1 MRANEADRNVPATI
15 HIPGANIDKVVFFGS
30 SALVLLFILFGAF
43 LPEQFAQ
50 GSKATLSW
58 VTKTWGWLY
67 LSSVNIF
74 VLVVLALALSPLGS
88 IRLGKDGEKPEFNR
102 LSWFAMLFSAGMG
115 IGLVFWSIAE
125 PLYHFSR
132 PPAGEGGTAE
142 AARLAFSIFFH
153 HWGLHA
159 WGTYVA
165 VGLPI
170 AYFQFRKGM
179 PGKVSSCLMPLFAK
193 KGTNGER
200 KQLSALAGIVG
211 NFVDILA
218 VWATVLGVVTSL
230 GLGALQI
237 TSGLSITF
245 GIREDFFT
253 TAGVIV
259 VITLLF
265 VLSAVSGI
273 KRGIKYLSLGN
284 VMIMILLFGFFLVCG
299 PLSYLCRTFFTAIG
313 DYVANIIP
321 LSTSLTL
328 FGNSEWTG
336 SWTIFY
342 WAWWIAWAPF
352 VGAFIANI
360 SRGRTIREFILMVMI
375 VPTVFSLLFATTLG
389 GTAIHM
395 QLFENIPLVETVA
408 KSIEATLFETLRH
421 LPLYAITAVIAN
433 LLIAS
438 FFITSADSATFVI
451 TRFSQGHDSSQDSAV
466 CRPLVIFWGIILGV
480 LALVLIFSG
489 GLKALQT
496 ASIVGALPFVLVIY
510 FLLISLTREL
520 IAEKQHTSSR

>member
-1 MRANEADRNVPATI
+1 MRTRASDDICDVSANGNTS
-15 HIPGANIDKVVFFGS
+15 GANIDKVVFFGS
-30 SALVLLFILFGAF
+30 SALVLLFILFGAL
-43 LPEQFAQ
+43 LPNLFAQ
-50 GSKATLSW
+50 ESKAALAW

-74 VLVVLALALSPLGS
+74 VLAGLVLAVSPLGS
-88 IRLGKDGEKPEFNR
+88 IRLGKDDEKPEYSR

-125 PLYHFSR
+125 PLYHFSG
-132 PPAGEGGTAE
+132 PPTGKAGTAE

-179 PGKVSSCLMPLFAK
+179 SGTVSSCLMPLFG
-193 KGTNGER
+193 KGGIQHNG
-200 KQLSALAGIVG
+200 KPASALAGSVG

-237 TSGLSITF
+237 SSGLSITF
-245 GIREDFFT
+245 GIPNDFLT
-253 TAGVIV
+253 TGGVIV

-265 VLSAVSGI
+265 VLSALSGL
-273 KRGIKYLSLGN
+273 KRGIKYLSLAN
-284 VMIMILLFGFFLVCG
+284 VLIMIVLFGFFLAFG
-299 PLSYLCRTFFTAIG
+299 PFSYLCRTFITAFG
-313 DYVANIIP
+313 DYLTNIIP
-321 LSTSLTL
+321 LSTTLTL
-328 FGNSEWTG
+328 FGNREWTG
-336 SWTIFY
+336 NWTIFY

-360 SRGRTIREFILMVMI
+360 SKGRTIREFILMVML
-375 VPTVFSLLFATTLG
+375 VPAVFSFLFATTLG

-395 QLFENIPLVETVA
+395 QLFENVPLVETVS
-408 KSIEATLFETLRH
+408 KSIEATLFETLKH
-421 LPLYAITAVIAN
+421 LPLYTVTAIIAN

-451 TRFSQGHDSSQDSAV
+451 SRFSQGRNSTQEPTV
-466 CRPLVIFWGIILGV
+466 CRPLVIFWGVILGG

-496 ASIVGALPFVLVIY
+496 ASIIGALPFVLVIY
-510 FLLISLTREL
+510 LLLFSLIREL
-520 IAEKQHTSSR
+520 LAEKYT

>member
-1 MRANEADRNVPATI
+1 MRVDKDDRNVPITMKS
-15 HIPGANIDKVVFFGS
+15 PGANIDRVVFFGS
-30 SALVLLFILFGAF
+30 SALVLPFIVLGAIS
-43 LPEQFAQ
+43 PELLTQ
-50 GSKATLSW
+50 GGNAILSW
-58 VTKTWGWLY
+58 VIKTWGWLY

-74 VLVVLALALSPLGS
+74 VLAGLALALSPLGS
-88 IRLGKDGEKPEFNR
+88 IRLGKDDEKPEFSR

-125 PLYHFSR
+125 PLYHFSG
-132 PPAGEGGTAE
+132 PPTGEPGTAE
-142 AARLAFSIFFH
+142 SARLAFSIFFH

-179 PGKVSSCLMPLFAK
+179 PGTVSSCLMPLFRK
-193 KGTNGER
+193 IGTKSDGETP
-200 KQLSALAGIVG
+200 SVFASCAG
-211 NFVDILA
+211 NFIDILA

-237 TSGLSITF
+237 SSGLSITF
-245 GIREDFFT
+245 GIPDSPFT
-253 TAGVIV
+253 TGGVII

-265 VLSAVSGI
+265 VLSALSGI
-273 KRGIKYLSLGN
+273 KRGIKYLSLTN
-284 VMIMILLFGFFLVCG
+284 VMIMILLFCFFLVFG
-299 PLSYLCRTFFTAIG
+299 PLAYLGHTFFTALG
-313 DYVANIIP
+313 DYLANIIP
-321 LSTSLTL
+321 LSTTWTL

-336 SWTIFY
+336 NWTIFY

-360 SRGRTIREFILMVMI
+360 SRGRTIREFIFVVMI
-375 VPTVFSLLFATTLG
+375 VPALFSFLFTAALG

-395 QLFENIPLVETVA
+395 QLFENIPLVETIA
-408 KSIEATLFETLRH
+408 ESIEATLFETLRH
-421 LPLYAITAVIAN
+421 LPLYTVTAIVAN
-433 LLIAS
+433 ILIAS

-451 TRFSQGHDSSQDSAV
+451 GRFSQGRNSTKESVVPPS
-466 CRPLVIFWGIILGV
+466 LIIFWGVTLGG
-480 LALVLIFSG
+480 LALVLVFSG

-496 ASIVGALPFVLVIY
+496 ASIIGALPFVLVIY
-510 FLLISLTREL
+510 LLLISLIREL
-520 IAEKQHTSSR
+520 IAEKYAS